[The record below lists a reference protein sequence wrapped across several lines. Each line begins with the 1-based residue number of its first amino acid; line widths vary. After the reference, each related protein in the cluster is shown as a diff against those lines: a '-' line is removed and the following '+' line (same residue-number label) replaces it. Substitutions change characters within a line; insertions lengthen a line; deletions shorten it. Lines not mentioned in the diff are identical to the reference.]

1 MALIGNPMDFDRIRQ
16 KYESLVYPRGR
27 TQDNYFNNVR
37 SNAMGL
43 LGNQGQVNPLT
54 GQPVNMSALTS
65 GGFNMVSQDAT
76 APGQQVQFRVNPVT
90 GATEAVI
97 PEYMGGFRTDQ
108 QDYFPDTGGF
118 ENIYDAGLGEIDP
131 TTGRPKPD
139 PIIDPG
145 PGVGNV
151 LVASR
156 PGDGGMGGYYGFQN
170 RDGVG
175 VNPVTHEVINGVAYR
190 INKATGEVAVL
201 DGIDETIAKAL
212 NTYVSTPFSIPG
224 LLNTITG
231 GVNKTYH
238 EKMKDLKEI
247 NEKAYNDV
255 TLNVKEQYISQ
266 QYEEK
271 EEPFNVVDEVV
282 GFFSGLFAGDDDGKK
297 GDGPK
302 DPGPSVSGAGTDGT
316 GGPDSQYGG
325 GGAGGTGGGGNF
337 GGDTAGSGTDASTAG
352 GTGGRRGGAGGG
364 SGSGGGS
371 GGGVGGSGPA
381 GCFVEGT
388 AIQMADGSTKEIT
401 TIKVGEETKGGIVQ
415 AKMEFMPQNI
425 YNYKDVL
432 VSGSH
437 WVVENNQLI
446 AVEDSKH
453 AILTDRI
460 EPVYTFKTSDNR
472 IWINDIEFGDFETGT
487 DEDWEPHFEMVRQKL
502 NKELRDGK

>member
-27 TQDNYFNNVR
+27 TQDNYFNDVR
-37 SNAMGL
+37 RNAMGL
-43 LGNQGQVNPLT
+43 LGNQ

-65 GGFNMVSQDAT
+65 GGFNMMSQDAT
-76 APGQQVQFRVNPVT
+76 APGQQVQFKVNPVT

-118 ENIYDAGLGEIDP
+118 ENIYDAGLGQIDP
-131 TTGRPKPD
+131 TTGQVRPD
-139 PIIDPG
+139 PVVDPG
-145 PGVGNV
+145 VTVGA
-151 LVASR
+151 ASTLSA
-156 PGDGGMGGYYGFQN
+156 DKGGGRDSGYYGYQN
-170 RDGVG
+170 RSGVG
-175 VNPVTHEVINGVAYR
+175 MNPVTHEVINGVAYR
-190 INKATGEVAVL
+190 INTATGEVDVL
-201 DGIDETIAKAL
+201 SGIDETIAKAL
-212 NTYVSTPFSIPG
+212 NTYVTNPLSIPG

-238 EKMKDLKEI
+238 EKMQELKEI
-247 NEKAYNDV
+247 NEKAYDEV
-255 TLNVKEQYISQ
+255 ALNVKEQYISQ
-266 QYEEK
+266 QYEEEK
-271 EEPFNVVDEVV
+271 EPFNVVDEVV
-282 GFFSGLFAGDDDGKK
+282 GFFQGLFAGDDKDDPK

-302 DPGPSVSGAGTDGT
+302 DPGPGIGDFTDKDDAREQYGKPTGPKDDNGGNNDGGNNDGPGPGAG
-316 GGPDSQYGG
+316 
-325 GGAGGTGGGGNF
+325 
-337 GGDTAGSGTDASTAG
+337 
-352 GTGGRRGGAGGG
+352 
-364 SGSGGGS
+364 
-371 GGGVGGSGPA
+371 

-401 TIKVGEETKGGIVQ
+401 TIKIGEETKGGIVQ

-437 WVVENNQLI
+437 WVVEDNQLI

-453 AILTDRI
+453 GVLTDRI
-460 EPVYTFKTSDNR
+460 EPVYTFKTSNNR
-472 IWINDIEFGDFETGT
+472 IWINDIEFGDFETGS
-487 DEDWEPHFEMVRQKL
+487 DADWEPHFEMVRQKL

>member
-27 TQDNYFNNVR
+27 TQDNYFNDVR

-43 LGNQGQVNPLT
+43 LGNQ

-65 GGFNMVSQDAT
+65 GGFNMISQDAT

-118 ENIYDAGLGEIDP
+118 ENIYDAGLGQIDP
-131 TTGRPKPD
+131 TTGQVRPD
-139 PIIDPG
+139 PVVDPG
-145 PGVGNV
+145 VTVGA
-151 LVASR
+151 ASTLSA
-156 PGDGGMGGYYGFQN
+156 DKGGGRDSGYYGYQN
-170 RDGVG
+170 RSGVG
-175 VNPVTHEVINGVAYR
+175 MNPVTHEVINGVAYR
-190 INKATGEVAVL
+190 INTATGEVDVL
-201 DGIDETIAKAL
+201 SGIDETIAKAL
-212 NTYVSTPFSIPG
+212 NTYVTNPLSIPG

-231 GVNKTYH
+231 KKTYH
-238 EKMKDLKEI
+238 EKMQELKEV
-247 NEKAYNDV
+247 NEKAYDEV
-255 TLNVKEQYISQ
+255 ALNVKEQYISQ
-266 QYEEK
+266 QYEEEK
-271 EEPFNVVDEVV
+271 EPFNVVDEVV
-282 GFFSGLFAGDDDGKK
+282 GFFQGLFAGDDKDDPK

-302 DPGPSVSGAGTDGT
+302 DPGPGVEGAGTDDT

-325 GGAGGTGGGGNF
+325 TDPSPSPSPSVIGGPRPGGGG
-337 GGDTAGSGTDASTAG
+337 GGDGDGPSGPG
-352 GTGGRRGGAGGG
+352 GD
-364 SGSGGGS
+364 
-371 GGGVGGSGPA
+371 GPA

-388 AIQMADGSTKEIT
+388 PIQMADGTTKEIT
-401 TIKVGEETKGGIVQ
+401 TIKIGEETKGGIVQ

-437 WVVENNQLI
+437 WVVEDNQLI

-453 AILTDRI
+453 GVLTDRI
-460 EPVYTFKTSDNR
+460 EPVYTFKTSNNR
-472 IWINDIEFGDFETGT
+472 IWINDIEFGDFETGS
-487 DEDWEPHFEMVRQKL
+487 DADWEPHFEMVRQKL

>member
-1 MALIGNPMDFDRIRQ
+1 MDFDRIRQ

-27 TQDNYFNNVR
+27 TEDNYFNNVR

-43 LGNQGQVNPLT
+43 LGNQ

-139 PIIDPG
+139 PVVDPG
-145 PGVGNV
+145 VT
-151 LVASR
+151 VAANTLASSK
-156 PGDGGMGGYYGFQN
+156 GDGGMGGYYGYQN

-190 INKATGEVAVL
+190 INKATGEVDVL

-231 GVNKTYH
+231 GVNKSYH

-247 NEKAYNDV
+247 NEDAYNDV

-325 GGAGGTGGGGNF
+325 DGPASGPDTSGPSNDGVGGGPGPRGGTGSPGDGN
-337 GGDTAGSGTDASTAG
+337 AP
-352 GTGGRRGGAGGG
+352 
-364 SGSGGGS
+364 
-371 GGGVGGSGPA
+371 GPG

-388 AIQMADGSTKEIT
+388 AIQMADGTTKEIT

-437 WVVENNQLI
+437 WVVEDNQLI

-453 AILTDRI
+453 GVLTDRI
-460 EPVYTFKTSDNR
+460 EPVYTFKTSNNR
-472 IWINDIEFGDFETGT
+472 IWINDIEFGDFETGS
-487 DEDWEPHFEMVRQKL
+487 DADWEPHFEMVRQKL

>member
-27 TQDNYFNNVR
+27 TQDNYFNDAR
-37 SNAMGL
+37 RNAMGL
-43 LGNQGQVNPLT
+43 LGNQ

-65 GGFNMVSQDAT
+65 GGFNMISQDAT

-90 GATEAVI
+90 GATEAFI

-108 QDYFPDTGGF
+108 QDFLPDTGGF
-118 ENIYDAGLGEIDP
+118 ENIYDAGLGQIDP
-131 TTGRPKPD
+131 TTGRPQPD
-139 PIIDPG
+139 PVVDSG
-145 PGVGNV
+145 GTVGVSTLSAN
-151 LVASR
+151 R
-156 PGDGGMGGYYGFQN
+156 GGGRDSGYYGYQN
-170 RDGVG
+170 RSGLG
-175 VNPVTHEVINGVAYR
+175 MNPITHEVINGVAYR
-190 INKATGEVAVL
+190 INTVTGDVDVL
-201 DGIDETIAKAL
+201 DGIDETIAKTL
-212 NTYVSTPFSIPG
+212 NAYVSSPFTVAG
-224 LLNTITG
+224 LLNNITG
-231 GVNKTYH
+231 NVNQSYH
-238 EKMKDLKEI
+238 EKMQNLKEVS
-247 NEKAYNDV
+247 EDAYNEV
-255 TLNVKEQYISQ
+255 ALNVKEQYAAN
-266 QYEEK
+266 QYKEE

-282 GFFSGLFAGDDDGKK
+282 GFFQGIFAGDDDKD

-302 DPGPSVSGAGTDGT
+302 DPGPGTSVDSGDGL

-325 GGAGGTGGGGNF
+325 DGPASGPDTDGPSTDGPSNDGVGGGPGPKGGTGRPGDGN
-337 GGDTAGSGTDASTAG
+337 TP
-352 GTGGRRGGAGGG
+352 
-364 SGSGGGS
+364 
-371 GGGVGGSGPA
+371 GPG

-437 WVVENNQLI
+437 WVVEDNQLI

-453 AILTDRI
+453 GVLTDRI
-460 EPVYTFKTSDNR
+460 EPVYTFKTSNNR
-472 IWINDIEFGDFETGT
+472 IWINDIEFGDFETGS
-487 DEDWEPHFEMVRQKL
+487 DADWEPHFEMVRQKL

>member
-16 KYESLVYPRGR
+16 KYESIVYPSGR
-27 TQDNYFNNVR
+27 RNNFDQVR
-37 SNAMGL
+37 DSYAGL
-43 LGNQGQVNPLT
+43 LGNQGQVDPLT
-54 GQPVNMSALTS
+54 GQPINMSALTS
-65 GGFNMVSQDAT
+65 GGFNTISQDAT
-76 APGQQVQFRVNPVT
+76 QAGQQVQFRINPQT

-97 PEYMGGFRTDQ
+97 PEYMGGFRSDQ
-108 QDYFPDTGGF
+108 QDFLPGTGGF
-118 ENIYDAGLGEIDP
+118 ENIYDAGLGQIDP
-131 TTGRPKPD
+131 NTGQVRS
-139 PIIDPG
+139 DPG
-145 PGVGNV
+145 MGMDPGSGAGSV
-151 LVASR
+151 LAASR

-190 INKATGEVAVL
+190 INKATGEVDVL

-325 GGAGGTGGGGNF
+325 DGPASGPDTSGPSNDGVGGGPGPRGGTGSPGDGN
-337 GGDTAGSGTDASTAG
+337 AP
-352 GTGGRRGGAGGG
+352 
-364 SGSGGGS
+364 
-371 GGGVGGSGPA
+371 GPG

-388 AIQMADGSTKEIT
+388 AIQMADGTTKEIT

-437 WVVENNQLI
+437 WVVEDNQLI

-453 AILTDRI
+453 GVLTDRI
-460 EPVYTFKTSDNR
+460 EPVYTFKTSNNR
-472 IWINDIEFGDFETGT
+472 IWINDIEFGDFETGS
-487 DEDWEPHFEMVRQKL
+487 DADWEPHFEMVRQKL